1 MVCPRFCA
9 LGLVIGACLVA
20 CTTALA
26 ADVRVVCPNALRAP
40 IVESARA
47 FARSGGHR
55 IEFVFA
61 AVAAVHKRIATGER
75 ADVAIG
81 TAQGTDALIR
91 LGRGVQGSFVP
102 LVRSALALALPV
114 HASTPEIGD
123 AAALADALRRAR
135 SLVAPDASLGV
146 PGGAQAAELLQRL
159 GLTEELRARTRYAAD
174 AREIARRVA
183 AGTAD
188 IGIGAMS
195 HLTSSSGIALLGPL
209 TEPPTEGIVYAAII
223 ARTATDAEL
232 ARAFIAHLRLPQSQ
246 ALFRKAG
253 YLPVD

>member
-1 MVCPRFCA
+1 LAIGAYLGVCPA
-9 LGLVIGACLVA
+9 
-20 CTTALA
+20 ALA
-26 ADVRVVCPNALRAP
+26 ADIRVVCPNALRAP

-47 FARSGGHR
+47 FARTGGHR

-61 AVAAVHKRIATGER
+61 AVAAVHKRVATGER

-81 TAQGTDALIR
+81 TAQGTDALIQ
-91 LGRGVQGSFVP
+91 LGRGVQASLVP
-102 LVRSALALALPV
+102 LVRSALALALPA
-114 HASTPEIGD
+114 HESAPDIRD
-123 AAALADALRRAR
+123 AALLVDMLRRAR
-135 SLVAPDASLGV
+135 SLVVPDASLGV
-146 PGGAQAAELLQRL
+146 PGGAQTAELLERL
-159 GLTEELRARTRYAAD
+159 GLTEELRARTRYVAD

-195 HLTSSSGIALLGPL
+195 HLTSSPGIALSGPI

-223 ARTATDAEL
+223 TLTAANADL
-232 ARAFIAHLRLPQSQ
+232 ARAFIAHLRSPQSR
-246 ALFRKAG
+246 ALFSKAG

>member
-1 MVCPRFCA
+1 MRALA
-9 LGLVIGACLVA
+9 LGLVIGACCLVVCPA
-20 CTTALA
+20 ALA

-47 FARSGGHR
+47 FARAGGHR

-61 AVAAVHKRIATGER
+61 AVAAVHKRVATGER
-75 ADVAIG
+75 TDVAIG
-81 TAQGTDALIR
+81 TAQGTDALIQ
-91 LGRGVQGSFVP
+91 LGRGLEGSFVP
-102 LVRSALALALPV
+102 LVRSALALALPAHEV
-114 HASTPEIGD
+114 APEIRD
-123 AAALADALRRAR
+123 AASLADALRRAR
-135 SLVAPDASLGV
+135 SLVAPDARLGV
-146 PGGAQAAELLQRL
+146 PGGAQTAELLQRL
-159 GLTEELRARTRYAAD
+159 GLTEELRARTRYVAD

-195 HLTSSSGIALLGPL
+195 HLISSSGIALLGPL
-209 TEPPTEGIVYAAII
+209 TEPPTEGVVYAAII
-223 ARTATDAEL
+223 ARTAANADL